1 MVALFIDRDQG
12 HFKSVQSI
20 VFFHL
25 FPRVFKKASRNGQL
39 VLYLGSRDFVDHVD
53 SVDPIEGVLKFQ
65 QSALGGRKVWLQMTC
80 AFRYGSEDL
89 DVIGMSFRKDIWV
102 HTIQLFPP
110 AGHDPTLTP
119 LLEALLKKAGEEG
132 HPFTIDI
139 PTNLPCSVTL
149 QPGEDDRGKAC
160 GVDFEV
166 KAYMAMEA
174 DDPDEQVDKQDTC
187 RLIIRKIQYAPNQTG
202 PGPKLA
208 IMKCFMTS
216 DKPVHMELSLDKE
229 VYYHGSP
236 IPVKIKVRNE
246 TNKVIN
252 KFNIS
257 VDQTTDVVL
266 YSADKYTKNI
276 LTKEF
281 SETVEAGGT
290 FEKALSITPLL
301 ANANNKSK
309 KGLALDG
316 KLKDE
321 DTNLASTTVTRPGM
335 ERDIMGILVSYKIK
349 VNLVSGGGGFL
360 GGLTASEVTGEVPL
374 ILMHPKPKGQYLVQH
389 LIAKY
394 VL

>member
-1 MVALFIDRDQG
+1 MA
-12 HFKSVQSI
+12 K
-20 VFFHL
+20 
-25 FPRVFKKASRNGQL
+25 VFKKASRNGQL
-39 VLYLGSRDFVDHVD
+39 VLYLGKRDFVDHVE
-53 SVDPIEGVLKFQ
+53 SVDPVEGVLKID

-89 DVIGMSFRKDIWV
+89 DVIGLSFRKDIWMQ
-102 HTIQLFPP
+102 HLQLFPP
-110 AGHDPTLTP
+110 AGHNPTITP
-119 LLEALLKKAGEEG
+119 LHEALQKKAGEEG
-132 HPFTIDI
+132 LPFTIEI

-149 QPGEDDRGKAC
+149 QPGEDNKSKAC

-174 DDPDEQVDKQDTC
+174 DNPDEQVDKQDTC

-229 VYYHGSP
+229 IFYHGNP
-236 IPVKIKVRNE
+236 IPVKIKV
-246 TNKVIN
+246 TNKTSKVIN
-252 KFNIS
+252 KVKIS

-276 LTKEF
+276 LSQEF
-281 SETVEAGGT
+281 LETIEAEGT

-301 ANANNKSK
+301 ANNKDK

-321 DTNLASTTVTRPGM
+321 DTNLASSAIIRPGM

-360 GGLTASEVTGEVPL
+360 GGLTASEVTGEIPL
-374 ILMHPKPKGQYLVQH
+374 ILMHPKPK
-389 LIAKY
+389 A
-394 VL
+394 